1 MQLRNLL
8 DAPIEGDF
16 SAWENVVQ
24 PDPAPIKTSVTAI
37 AKKAATGDPM
47 PLSAAEED
55 ESTKRVEEEI
65 VSPLRMSELPSCP
78 AFLEDQKVTGAER
91 GTLMHRVLSLIPL
104 DALRGKVSLF
114 GPIKEAIHA
123 MADREIFTY
132 QEVMQIYIKGV
143 ADYFASYLGQRM
155 LRSQNVRREWA
166 FNLMIEGGTLLQGV
180 IDCAF
185 QEDDGWVLV
194 DYKTDRI
201 ADEAAFLQRYEGQI
215 GWYARALETITGMPV
230 KEKYLY
236 SLSLGKI
243 FAV

>member
-1 MQLRNLL
+1 
-8 DAPIEGDF
+8 
-16 SAWENVVQ
+16 
-24 PDPAPIKTSVTAI
+24 
-37 AKKAATGDPM
+37 
-47 PLSAAEED
+47 
-55 ESTKRVEEEI
+55 
-65 VSPLRMSELPSCP
+65 
-78 AFLEDQKVTGAER
+78 
-91 GTLMHRVLSLIPL
+91 
-104 DALRGKVSLF
+104 
-114 GPIKEAIHA
+114 
-123 MADREIFTY
+123 
-132 QEVMQIYIKGV
+132 
-143 ADYFASYLGQRM
+143 M